1 MPFKAVCSQARPYIF
16 LGDRIIYPVGSR
28 LMTTFTQVGSQFK
41 MNIEFYDYE
50 QDWQKKNKKQKKQ
63 GIQLCLTFRQ
73 TTYMSLL

>member
-1 MPFKAVCSQARPYIF
+1 
-16 LGDRIIYPVGSR
+16 
-28 LMTTFTQVGSQFK
+28 MTTFTQVGSQFK

-50 QDWQKKNKKQKKQ
+50 QDWQKKKTKKKKQ